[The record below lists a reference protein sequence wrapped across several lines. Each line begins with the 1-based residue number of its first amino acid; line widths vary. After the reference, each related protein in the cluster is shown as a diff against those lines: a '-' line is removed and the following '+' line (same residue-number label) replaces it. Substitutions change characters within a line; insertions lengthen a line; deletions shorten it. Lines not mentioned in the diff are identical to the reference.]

1 MRKHLKSVL
10 IISCA
15 LACGSLRAE
24 FMLPAILSDNMMLQ
38 RDKAVQ
44 IWGKGDDGT
53 KVTVAFKDQ
62 VKTTVVKDGEWL
74 VALDPEQAGGPY
86 EMKITH
92 GGIDVTI
99 KNILMG
105 EVWLASGQSNMQ
117 ASLTGETYGAE
128 AINEPAND
136 MIRLFDQERQVGGEP
151 MTNTLKAGWRGVW
164 SQANPASRKNFS
176 AVAYYFARDLQK
188 ALGVPVGIS
197 SASDGGTK
205 AQFWTPLKTL
215 KETPGCEAT
224 VAAALKAQAEF
235 PVLKKAWEDALAEH
249 IRKKQAEEKT
259 GAGPLFYGR
268 APCLYYNGM
277 IHPIRNFTIRG
288 VIWYQGE
295 DSSWTTAEALDYR
308 NALPTMIMGWR
319 DAFQNPDMPFL
330 FVQLPRLAEVGRDL
344 PPTRESQM
352 LTEKNVK
359 NTGMVVTVDV
369 GDEIGLHP
377 KLKRP
382 IGLRLSA
389 LAQAK
394 VYGKAVEFTGPRFR
408 AAMVKGTEV
417 VVSLD
422 DIGQGVVSTDGQPL
436 KEFTICGV
444 DNKFFPAQ
452 AKIVGD
458 TIVVSSDA
466 VAKPVAVRYAWRN
479 AVFGNLSGKNGFPV
493 GPFRT
498 DAFELPEKN
507 PTRKQ

>member
-164 SQANPASRKNFS
+164 SPANPASRKNFS

-408 AAMVKGTEV
+408 AAVVKGTEV

-436 KEFTICGV
+436 KEFTICGE
-444 DNKFFPAQ
+444 DNKFLPAQ

-479 AVFGNLSGKNGFPV
+479 AVFGNLSGKNGLPV